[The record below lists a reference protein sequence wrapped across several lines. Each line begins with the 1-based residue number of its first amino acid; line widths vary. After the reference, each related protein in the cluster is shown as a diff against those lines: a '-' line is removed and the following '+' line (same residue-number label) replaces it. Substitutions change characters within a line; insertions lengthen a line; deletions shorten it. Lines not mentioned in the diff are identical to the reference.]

1 MSRRAGYSLF
11 EVLIAFAIMSMVL
24 AVLLPRQTDLL
35 TRAQNI
41 DARLEAQDLALSHLA
56 LLGLDVPLEEGAYS
70 EAQGDWT
77 LHRDV
82 TPVTLPDVD
91 VPIVEVTITVHSER
105 GQTLARL
112 QEWRVLP

>member
-1 MSRRAGYSLF
+1 MSRRDGYSLF

-24 AVLLPRQTDLL
+24 SVLIPRQTGLL
-35 TRAQNI
+35 TRARNI
-41 DARLEAQDLALSHLA
+41 DARLDAQDLALSHLA
-56 LLGLDVPLEEGAYS
+56 QLGLDVTLETGAYI
-70 EAQGDWT
+70 EAYDDWT

-91 VPIVEVTITVHSER
+91 VPIVEITVTVNSGR
-105 GQTLARL
+105 GQPLARV